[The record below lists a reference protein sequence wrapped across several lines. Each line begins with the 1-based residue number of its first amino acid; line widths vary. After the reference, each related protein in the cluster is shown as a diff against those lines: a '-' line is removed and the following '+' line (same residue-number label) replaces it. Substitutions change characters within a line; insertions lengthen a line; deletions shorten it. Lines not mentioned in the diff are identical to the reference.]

1 MSKIKRNS
9 SNRNSHCHTM
19 DRDSMIELY
28 FRLGMKYKDILKSLA
43 LEGFII
49 SERHLHR
56 LLRARSL
63 HRRRYDLDAGIDF
76 IVDQLQGSGK
86 DHGYRWMY
94 TKCIQHGIRIR
105 KEDVRILLSLLDPV
119 ASQLRRTRRL
129 SRRQYF
135 AQGPNFVWHIDS
147 YDKLKPYGICLNG
160 CIDGFSRKVMW
171 LRAARTNS
179 DPKVIGGYFV
189 ETLERC
195 GGCPRL
201 VRTDMGTENVVV
213 RDIQRYLRRDDVDD
227 RAAERSYV
235 TGASTANQRIESWW
249 GVMRKQGIE
258 PWITAVGELK
268 DEGFFSGDF
277 VDKALSQF
285 CFMSIIQELLNDIQ
299 GVWNAHRIRPSKNPN
314 VPSGIPD
321 VMYMAPHLWGAE
333 NCLVPL
339 TEDLTACKHSCTF
352 LSSVPCDVDLFDLCT
367 IIMEESS
374 LEFPSTMSDAV
385 DLYIQLRDTVR
396 PQLFGPI

>member
-1 MSKIKRNS
+1 
-9 SNRNSHCHTM
+9 
-19 DRDSMIELY
+19 
-28 FRLGMKYKDILKSLA
+28 
-43 LEGFII
+43 
-49 SERHLHR
+49 
-56 LLRARSL
+56 
-63 HRRRYDLDAGIDF
+63 
-76 IVDQLQGSGK
+76 
-86 DHGYRWMY
+86 
-94 TKCIQHGIRIR
+94 
-105 KEDVRILLSLLDPV
+105 
-119 ASQLRRTRRL
+119 
-129 SRRQYF
+129 
-135 AQGPNFVWHIDS
+135 
-147 YDKLKPYGICLNG
+147 
-160 CIDGFSRKVMW
+160 MW

-321 VMYMAPHLWGAE
+321 VMQSRKTPLPSPCSSSPFVLQEKIVVQKVLGLKHLPPLQALEETVTDPLFQKVHHPPFLEWPFQELADHPMIL
-333 NCLVPL
+333 NSLILVS
-339 TEDLTACKHSCTF
+339 EIYF
-352 LSSVPCDVDLFDLCT
+352 
-367 IIMEESS
+367 
-374 LEFPSTMSDAV
+374 
-385 DLYIQLRDTVR
+385 
-396 PQLFGPI
+396 